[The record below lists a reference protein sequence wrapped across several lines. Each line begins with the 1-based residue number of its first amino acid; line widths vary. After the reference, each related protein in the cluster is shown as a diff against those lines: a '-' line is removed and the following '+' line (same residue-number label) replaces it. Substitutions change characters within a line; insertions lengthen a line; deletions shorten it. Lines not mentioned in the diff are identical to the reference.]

1 MNKITLLLL
10 LLPSISFAQKDSIP
24 KNANGK
30 YEYSEV
36 EKVDSVSAE
45 KLYSNA
51 KLFIVDAFK
60 SGKDVTQ
67 MNDDISKTV
76 AGTGAI
82 KIILRGLTSG
92 EQYVTFK
99 INIQCKDGRY
109 RYDFTN
115 FQYDLVYYGDD
126 HYFDLED
133 AKRIKR
139 NMVGKQYEQTMQQV
153 SDGMKALIAKLKK
166 YMASEADHTKDW

>member
-1 MNKITLLLL
+1 MNKILLVAL
-10 LLPSISFAQKDSIP
+10 LLPMLSFCQTDSIP
-24 KNANGK
+24 QNADGK

-36 EKVDSVSAE
+36 VNVDSVSAE

-67 MNDDISKTV
+67 LNDEISKTV

-82 KIILRGLTSG
+82 KIILKGTTG
-92 EQYVTFK
+92 TQYVSFK

-109 RYDFTN
+109 KYDFSN
-115 FQYDLVYYGDD
+115 FQYDLVYYGED
-126 HYFDLED
+126 HFFDLED

-139 NMVGKQYEQTMQQV
+139 NMVGKQYEHAMQQV
-153 SDGMKALIAKLKK
+153 SESMKALIEKLKTQ
-166 YMASEADHTKDW
+166 MASQAADW

>member
-1 MNKITLLLL
+1 MKKIILVALM
-10 LLPSISFAQKDSIP
+10 LPMFCFAQKDAIP
-24 KNANGK
+24 KNADGN
-30 YEYSEV
+30 YEYTEV
-36 EKVDSVSAE
+36 VNVDSASAE

-67 MNDDISKTV
+67 LNDDISKTV

-82 KIILRGLTSG
+82 QIYLKGLTSG
-92 EQYVTFK
+92 TQYVSFK
-99 INIQCKDGRY
+99 LNIQCKDGRY
-109 RYDFTN
+109 KYDFSN

-126 HYFDLED
+126 HLFALED

-139 NMVGKQYEQTMQQV
+139 NMVGKQYEQAMQQV
-153 SDGMKALIAKLKK
+153 SDGMKDLIDKLKIK
-166 YMASEADHTKDW
+166 MASKGSDW